1 MNLEDINVGDLLK
14 DIAPPAIKLVVLL
27 IAIKIVVKLVSNLL
41 AKAPNKFSTKLDY
54 LAPKIIWGLGLVIIL
69 SSFGI
74 NISSFLALFA
84 TVGVGAALV
93 FTPVGQGLIAG
104 FLAGMDDV
112 VREGDVINVL
122 GRPGKVT
129 RKGALSV
136 GVEYPDGSLVYLPNV
151 KVIDDELINHNRVEG
166 ARIMVEVKLNLDPDR
181 AHAVTVMERTLHNLD
196 WRRQDKPTAVHFSEI
211 GSNAF
216 HYKCYAWIDYR
227 LDEPGYRSKMLTS
240 LVDDLQRA
248 GVSVGETGDISV
260 ATFPSNWNSASVDL
274 TTTEANHAGE
284 ERKDRRAQTS

>member
-1 MNLEDINVGDLLK
+1 MNLDDINVGDLAR
-14 DIAPPAIKLVVLL
+14 DIVPPTIKFVVLVV
-27 IAIKIVVKLVSNLL
+27 AIKIAVKLVSNLL
-41 AKAPNKFSTKLDY
+41 KKTPNKYSAKLDY
-54 LAPKIIWGLGLVIIL
+54 LVPKIVWGLGFIVIL

-84 TVGVGAALV
+84 TVGIGAALV

-112 VREGDVINVL
+112 IRIDDVIDVL

-151 KVIDDELINHNRVEG
+151 KAIDDELVNHNRVDG

-181 AHAVTVMERTLHNLD
+181 AHAVSVMESTLHNLD
-196 WRRQDKPTAVHFSEI
+196 WRRQDKPTAVHFTEI

-216 HYKCYAWIDYR
+216 HYECYAWIDYR
-227 LDEPGYRSKMLTS
+227 LDEPGFKSKMLTA
-240 LVDDLQRA
+240 LVDDLQAA
-248 GVSVGETGDISV
+248 GVTVGETGDLSM
-260 ATFPSNWNSASVDL
+260 SNWPTNWDTHTVDL
-274 TTTEANHAGE
+274 TAGDASATAS
-284 ERKDRRAQTS
+284 DR